1 MNKLK
6 KLRVGTINITIQP
19 HNEDMYI
26 QLFQSVF
33 KSKTIEKYYGDK
45 QGIISKIEDI
55 TKEIGKKSLKGD
67 ISIFTRID
75 VDGAWFD
82 IKSLAE
88 ADDSELKE
96 INIPENL
103 KPNLARCHFIFDA
116 NSHKMYFLLANDKGD
131 SFSPKNIEKM
141 IYNLF
146 NKDNIVAKFGDIAVS
161 LIPEE
166 NTLERLLSYPQI
178 TKICMRITPPNP
190 DDLADE
196 EAKWMEKLNAMGAK
210 NIEQNLTA
218 STVSGTIKLD
228 EETKKFAK
236 VANSNGFVKVV
247 ARDAYNN
254 TIEDSTVMHPKKEIL
269 EYDIES
275 GIWPYFY
282 KFVKNKIT
290 NKS

>member
-82 IKSLAE
+82 IKSLDE

-116 NSHKMYFLLANDKGD
+116 NSHKMYFL
-131 SFSPKNIEKM
+131 
-141 IYNLF
+141 F
-146 NKDNIVAKFGDIAVS
+146 NKDNIVAKFGDVAVS

-166 NTLERLLSYPQI
+166 NTLEKLLSYPQI

-228 EETKKFAK
+228 EETSKFAK

-269 EYDIES
+269 EYDMES